1 MKFAICIAIVFLTS
15 TLGRAQM
22 PATANK
28 PQILESSV
36 ESGDAGP
43 SGGEDQQLL
52 AAALLHSYATS
63 VNNLLGELA
72 SHLQVISQHA
82 AAGELSQ
89 QNALLLKLAATRST
103 IARLETL
110 SAVYGAQLVS
120 MPDVAADSNNSA
132 LNTLGSKNTVS
143 VKELQRESAK

>member
-1 MKFAICIAIVFLTS
+1 MKFAICVAIVFLTS

-36 ESGDAGP
+36 VSGDGGP
-43 SGGEDQQLL
+43 SGAEDQQLL

>member
-1 MKFAICIAIVFLTS
+1 
-15 TLGRAQM
+15 M

-28 PQILESSV
+28 TQISKSALKTEVS
-36 ESGDAGP
+36 EP
-43 SGGEDQQLL
+43 SGGEDQQLV
-52 AAALLHSYATS
+52 AAALLHCYAAS
-63 VNNLLGELA
+63 VSNLLGDLA
-72 SHLQVISQHA
+72 GHLQAISQHA

-110 SAVYGAQLVS
+110 SAVYDAQLVS
-120 MPDVAADSNNSA
+120 IHDVAADSNNDA
-132 LNTLGSKNTVS
+132 LKTLGSKNTVS

>member
-1 MKFAICIAIVFLTS
+1 MKFTICLAIVFLAS

-22 PATANK
+22 PAIANK
-28 PQILESSV
+28 PISENSV
-36 ESGDAGP
+36 EARDSAP
-43 SGGEDQQLL
+43 SGGEDQQLV

-63 VNNLLGELA
+63 VNNLLGDLA

-82 AAGELSQ
+82 AAGELSR
-89 QNALLLKLAATRST
+89 QNTLLLKLAATRAT

-120 MPDVAADSNNSA
+120 MPDVAADSNNYA
-132 LNTLGSKNTVS
+132 LNTLGAKSTVS
-143 VKELQRESAK
+143 VEELQHESAK